1 MKQTLGERIRALRKG
16 KGLTLRQLADATD
29 LDFTYLSKIE
39 NNRLEH
45 TPSLKALQ
53 RIAEELELMALA
65 DKTPPFLR
73 DIVDNKEAL
82 QFFRKASKL
91 AKSKQTWRAL
101 SRHLDEMEKGGGGKR
116 GEGED

>member
-1 MKQTLGERIRALRKG
+1 M
-16 KGLTLRQLADATD
+16 RQLADATD

-53 RIAEELELMALA
+53 RIAKELDADELELMALA